1 MEHRAHDHDHAKG
14 HDHVHSHGDTHG
26 HDHSGSHSRTAG
38 HLKVGIAL
46 NLGFS
51 LIEAVIGFLANSV
64 AILSDAVHDFMDSGS
79 LLLSLVAAWVSQKP
93 PDEKRS
99 FGYRRA
105 SILAA
110 LLNSSILMATA
121 VFVGYHA
128 VRRVFQPAEVRSVY
142 MLVVAGL
149 SIVVN
154 GAAVLRIGHDR
165 HHDLNL
171 QSAFMHLL
179 EDALGGLGLLV
190 GGLVI
195 HFTGWHVIDSVIALI
210 LSALIFRGAL
220 RIVLKSINVF
230 MEGTPEGMDIAA
242 LEQALLSHPLVQE
255 VHHIHVWMLDTTHYS
270 MSAHV
275 RLRDRTL
282 PPGLYDELAELVRP
296 FRVHHLTVQAEGPEG
311 ICLPCC

>member
-1 MEHRAHDHDHAKG
+1 MEHHAHGHEHA
-14 HDHVHSHGDTHG
+14 HSHDSAHS
-26 HDHSGSHSRTAG
+26 HDHSESHARTAG
-38 HLKVGIAL
+38 HFKVGIAL

-51 LIEAVIGFLANSV
+51 LIEAVIGFMANSV
-64 AILSDAVHDFMDSGS
+64 AILSDAVHDFIDSGS
-79 LLLSLVAAWVSQKP
+79 LLLSLIAAWVGQRP

-110 LLNSSILMATA
+110 LLNSSILMATT

-154 GAAVLRIGHDR
+154 GVAVLRIWHDQ

-171 QSAFMHLL
+171 QSAFIHLL

-195 HFTGWHVIDSVIALI
+195 YFTGWHVIDSIIALI

-242 LEQALLSHPLVQE
+242 LENALLSHPLVQE
-255 VHHIHVWMLDTTHYS
+255 VHHIHIWMLDTTHYS

-275 RLRDRTL
+275 RLRDCTL
-282 PPGLYDELAELVRP
+282 PPSLYAELAELVRP
-296 FRVHHLTVQAEGPEG
+296 FRVDHLTVQAEGPEG
-311 ICLPCC
+311 VCQPCC

>member
-1 MEHRAHDHDHAKG
+1 MEHHAHGHDHEKG
-14 HDHVHSHGDTHG
+14 RGHVHSHDDVHG

-154 GAAVLRIGHDR
+154 GAAVLRIGRDR